1 MGQKLKKFTR
11 PWLIFISTLSLLVL
25 ALVFIRIYYAGVLA
39 TDPEELVEEY
49 TRFLG
54 GIVSMLFGFYLVN
67 VLWDQRNKVYQAGRF
82 KKIMFHFHLKI
93 NILCR
98 QIKQLLGKNFSIEQ
112 NKESQR
118 RDHQVHEIL
127 QKLRSLG
134 QGIENYAPDIDL
146 IDDENMRE
154 MAVSIWADIQTN
166 LERLPVGQDFRIDL
180 DEFEETIDLL
190 IESTERGIA
199 LLR

>member
-1 MGQKLKKFTR
+1 MRQKLKEFTRTWLKFTGA
-11 PWLIFISTLSLLVL
+11 LTFLVL
-25 ALVFIRIYYAGVLA
+25 ILVVMRIYFAGVLA

-54 GIVSMLFGFYLVN
+54 GIVSMLIGFYLVN

-82 KKIMFHFHLKI
+82 RKIMLHFHLKI
-93 NILCR
+93 NALCR
-98 QIKQLLGKNFSIEQ
+98 QIKQLLGKDFSIEQ
-112 NKESQR
+112 NKDSQR

-134 QGIENYAPDIDL
+134 QGIDNYAPEVDL
-146 IDDENMRE
+146 IDDDTMRE